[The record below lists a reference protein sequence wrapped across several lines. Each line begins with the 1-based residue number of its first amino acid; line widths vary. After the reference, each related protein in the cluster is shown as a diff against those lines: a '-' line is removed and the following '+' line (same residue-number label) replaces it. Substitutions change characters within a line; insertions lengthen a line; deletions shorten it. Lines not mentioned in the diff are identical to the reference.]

1 MNAVFKW
8 LGVFVVLL
16 VVLLIAAVFV
26 LPKVIDPND
35 YKADLEQVVLDK
47 TGLKMSIDGPVAWS
61 VFPWVGF
68 SVEKVQVSG
77 TNGKSL
83 AELNKA
89 ELSVRLLPLL
99 QKQVEMDTV
108 TLDGLVLTLV
118 KDRNGKGNWE
128 ATPAEDSGKVKV
140 TVDLDTDDQPAEEKS
155 GGSGIQLNIA
165 ELDIKNLAVDYRD
178 LQQGGHYIL
187 SDMYLNA
194 GPIRL
199 GEKFNLKSG
208 LNMQA
213 VEQKLALGLQLNGD
227 VTLDLAAKNYELQ
240 KFTIK
245 VTPLNTKD
253 PEMVTLNTDM
263 RIQDR
268 NQMMRLDGTFE
279 LQQLNARKLMAQ
291 LNLPPLETGD
301 PNALQKVS
309 LKGTLH
315 SEGNVASLEP
325 VQLAI
330 DDFQMDGS
338 IQVSDIKRKALV
350 FNLKGNE
357 LNLDN
362 YLPGAAEEPAAS
374 TEGGAASQS
383 ENTSAPSA
391 AAASSGSED
400 IALIP
405 VDLIRS
411 LNFDGQLRLSQLI
424 AKKLAFSNPELVINA
439 HNGVLQLRKLQA
451 GFYEGAINTSGKVDA
466 RREPKLNLE
475 ARMNGVDLGA
485 LAKVMPQ
492 LEQVDGKANFDMNLA
507 TNGMTQRQL
516 TKALNGNV
524 GFNVADGVFKGTNF
538 NRLVCEA
545 VAKVRKKD
553 LTRQDWPQESKFT
566 SLGGTVQIQN
576 GVARNRDLKAELST
590 LHLNGDG
597 DVDLVQ
603 QQLDYR
609 LGLVISGNE
618 APDLD
623 PACRINE
630 KYADISWPVR
640 CKGSLQQ
647 AECGI
652 DYDRVAKLAAELA
665 GKEVE
670 RKLEEKIQEKLNEKL
685 GEKGAKEIKDA
696 LKGFFGK

>member
-1 MNAVFKW
+1 M
-8 LGVFVVLL
+8 
-16 VVLLIAAVFV
+16 
-26 LPKVIDPND
+26 
-35 YKADLEQVVLDK
+35 
-47 TGLKMSIDGPVAWS
+47 
-61 VFPWVGF
+61 
-68 SVEKVQVSG
+68 EKVQVSG

-128 ATPAEDSGKVKV
+128 GTPAEDTGTVKIS
-140 TVDLDTDDQPAEEKS
+140 VDTEDQPTEKQGS
-155 GGSGIQLNIA
+155 GPGIQLNIA

-178 LQQGGHYIL
+178 LQEGGHYIL
-187 SDMYLNA
+187 SEMYLNA
-194 GPIRL
+194 GPVRL
-199 GEKFNLKSG
+199 GEKFSLKSG
-208 LNMQA
+208 LNMRA
-213 VEQKLALGLQLNGD
+213 VEQKLALGVQLAGD
-227 VTLDLAAKNYELQ
+227 VTLDLDAKNYELQ

-245 VTPLNTKD
+245 VTPLDAKD
-253 PEMVTLNTDM
+253 PEMITLNTDM

-301 PNALQKVS
+301 PNALQRVS

-325 VQLAI
+325 VHLEV

-362 YLPGAAEEPAAS
+362 YLPGAAAEPAATATEDGTASKPES
-374 TEGGAASQS
+374 TKPDS
-383 ENTSAPSA
+383 TPSA
-391 AAASSGSED
+391 AGAATGSED

-405 VDLIRS
+405 VDLIRT
-411 LNFDGQLRLSQLI
+411 LNLDGQLRLSQLT
-424 AKKLAFSNPELVINA
+424 AKKLIFSNPELVLNA
-439 HNGVLQLRKLQA
+439 HNGILQLKKLQA
-451 GFYEGAINTSGKVDA
+451 GFYAGTINTSAKVDV
-466 RREPKLNLE
+466 RRQPKLNLD
-475 ARMNGVDLGA
+475 ARVNSVDLSA

-492 LEQVDGKANFDMNLA
+492 LEQVEGKANFDMDLV

-545 VAKVRKKD
+545 VAKVRKKE
-553 LTRQDWPQESKFT
+553 LTREDWPQESKFT

-576 GVARNRDLKAELST
+576 GVARNRDLEAELAT

-652 DYDRVAKLAAELA
+652 DYDRIAKLAAEIA

-685 GEKGAKEIKDA
+685 GDKGAKELKDA